1 MTSWL
6 PRLALSIRGHLPE
19 RLRHVLR
26 LGRHVFAQGRP
37 SMAVPHELLADC
49 RVCASR
55 NELVQNL
62 PHGGRIAEVGTYR
75 GAFARHILAECHP
88 AELHLI
94 DLDFSLLD
102 PAVAADARVTR
113 HTSLSHE
120 LLAQFPDDHFD
131 WIYIDGDHSY
141 EGASRDARIAAA
153 KVKPGGHLVFNDFAH
168 ADPYLGA
175 YGVHRAVAEF
185 AVTRGW
191 KFVWWA
197 YEPNGLYDVALQ
209 RPAAPGA

>member
-6 PRLALSIRGHLPE
+6 PRLALAIRGRLPE
-19 RLRHVLR
+19 RLRQALR
-26 LGRHVFAQGRP
+26 LTRHLVAKGQP
-37 SMAVPHELLADC
+37 SMAVPPELLAGC
-49 RVCASR
+49 RMCASR
-55 NELVQNL
+55 NELVANL
-62 PHGGRIAEVGTYR
+62 PRGGRVAEVGTYR
-75 GAFARHILAECHP
+75 GQFARYILGSCEP
-88 AELHLI
+88 AELHLL

-102 PAVAADARVTR
+102 PALAADSRVAM
-113 HTSLSHE
+113 HQGLSHE
-120 LLAQFPDDHFD
+120 RLAQFPDDHFD

-141 EGASRDARIAAA
+141 EGARSDARVAAA

-175 YGVHRAVAEF
+175 YGVHRAVVEF

-209 RPAAPGA
+209 RPLKN

>member
-1 MTSWL
+1 M
-6 PRLALSIRGHLPE
+6 A
-19 RLRHVLR
+19 LR
-26 LGRHVFAQGRP
+26 LGRHLVAKGQP
-37 SMAVPHELLADC
+37 SMAVPPELLADC

-55 NELVQNL
+55 NELVKNL
-62 PHGGRIAEVGTYR
+62 PRRSDAWLRSAPIAESSRATSC
-75 GAFARHILAECHP
+75 ACDP

-102 PAVAADARVTR
+102 PAVAADARVTLHR
-113 HTSLSHE
+113 GLSHE
-120 LLAQFPDDHFD
+120 MLAQFPDGHFD
-131 WIYIDGDHSY
+131 WIYVDGDHSY
-141 EGASRDARIAAA
+141 EGASRDARIAAT

-175 YGVHRAVAEF
+175 YGVHRAVVEF

-197 YEPNGLYDVALQ
+197 YEPHGLYDVALQ
-209 RPAAPGA
+209 RPV

>member
-1 MTSWL
+1 MSSWL
-6 PRLALSIRGHLPE
+6 PRLALAIRGRLPE
-19 RLRHVLR
+19 RLRHALR
-26 LGRHVFAQGRP
+26 LGRHLVAKGQP
-37 SMAVPHELLADC
+37 SMAVPPELLAGC
-49 RVCASR
+49 RMCASR
-55 NELVQNL
+55 NELVNNL
-62 PHGGRIAEVGTYR
+62 PRGGRVAEVGTYR
-75 GAFARHILAECHP
+75 GHFARHILSCEP

-102 PAVAADARVTR
+102 PAVAADSRVAM
-113 HTSLSHE
+113 HEGLSHE
-120 LLAQFPDDHFD
+120 RLAQFPADHFD

-141 EGASRDARIAAA
+141 EGASSDARVAAA

-175 YGVHRAVAEF
+175 YGVHRAVVEF

-209 RPAAPGA
+209 RPVED

>member
-1 MTSWL
+1 M
-6 PRLALSIRGHLPE
+6 
-19 RLRHVLR
+19 
-26 LGRHVFAQGRP
+26 
-37 SMAVPHELLADC
+37 
-49 RVCASR
+49 CASR
-55 NELVQNL
+55 NELVNNL
-62 PHGGRIAEVGTYR
+62 PRGGRVAEVGTYR
-75 GAFARHILAECHP
+75 GHFARHILSDCAP

-102 PAVAADARVTR
+102 SAVAADSRVAM
-113 HTSLSHE
+113 HEGLSHE
-120 LLAQFPDDHFD
+120 RLAQFPDDHFD

-141 EGASRDARIAAA
+141 EGASSDARVAAA

-175 YGVHRAVAEF
+175 YGVHRAVVDF

-209 RPAAPGA
+209 RPVKD